1 MVVLVVIASAVNNII
16 DVGMLWSRQENTS
29 AKLDSLMVL
38 APIFKGAFF
47 FKRTLSCKGYEQRSQ
62 TQNALNYLQLL
73 TEEYVRASIVV

>member
-38 APIFKGAFF
+38 APTLKGAFSS
-47 FKRTLSCKGYEQRSQ
+47 RGP
-62 TQNALNYLQLL
+62 
-73 TEEYVRASIVV
+73 

>member
-16 DVGMLWSRQENTS
+16 DVGMLGLGKKILARDLTGLWSWRQYSRGFLFE
-29 AKLDSLMVL
+29 
-38 APIFKGAFF
+38 
-47 FKRTLSCKGYEQRSQ
+47 RTLSCKGYEQRSQ